1 MNDMMATAAIWGE
14 HAGSMAVVAATLAVT
29 ATAYYSWTTT
39 TSCQSQR
46 SMKIPV
52 LSSWLP
58 YVGNAPAYLA
68 SMNKFCLTHHAAL
81 GDTFVTTILGK
92 GAFFFHPQVCQYQS
106 SMLII

>member
-1 MNDMMATAAIWGE
+1 MATAAVWGE

-46 SMKIPV
+46 SLKKIPV